1 MISQRNL
8 IIGGAILLVFIFW
21 YRKRYS
27 NCSSVWENHP
37 ENTKQIFFETMNK
50 VDNNSALK
58 KEIQKK
64 ASEKNVSYHSQKVDY
79 STDYMIE
86 KKLINDLDKTAII
99 KCLSA

>member
-1 MISQRNL
+1 MISQKNL

-27 NCSSVWENHP
+27 NCASVWKNHT
-37 ENTKQIFFETMNK
+37 EETKQIFFETINK
-50 VDNNSALK
+50 VDNNSSLK

-64 ASEKNVSYHSQKVDY
+64 AADNNISYYSQKVEY
-79 STDYMIE
+79 ATNYMIE
-86 KKLINDLDKTAII
+86 KKLINDLDKTAIM